1 MGVLLTRLRQNKYLW
16 PDLLCL
22 SYVVIV
28 TTLIPKYYNRI
39 PYSMVRILLT
49 ILLLGLAVFSIC
61 TMLYRLIHRHQ
72 RDGQSFHIIRSVMVV
87 ILSCIVGI
95 LAARY
100 TADHGMMGSIGNNP
114 YAVYGGT
121 TYGLQLFNSC
131 IFAFLS
137 QMLLS
142 ACSAGYEEHRAFLV
156 KIVKA
161 LVMVG
166 FPTALLAFIFTF
178 LPQLWGLQMVETILL
193 WCISLVGNEFID
205 GVIPS
210 WIYKFMG
217 KQLD

>member
-1 MGVLLTRLRQNKYLW
+1 MKRFVGRILQIQEHL
-16 PDLLCL
+16 PDFLYI

-39 PYSMVRILLT
+39 SNSLVRMILT
-49 ILLLGLAVFSIC
+49 LLLLELAVFSIERV
-61 TMLYRLIHRHQ
+61 LSRIIIRHQ
-72 RDGQSFHIIRSVMVV
+72 CDGQSFHIIRSVMVV

-114 YAVYGGT
+114 YAIRSES
-121 TYGLQLFNSC
+121 TYGLQLFNSF

-142 ACSAGYEEHRAFLV
+142 ACSGGYEEHRAFLV

-161 LVMVG
+161 LVIVG
-166 FPTALLAFIFTF
+166 FPTALLAFVFTL
-178 LPQLWGLQMVETILL
+178 LPKLWGIQMVETILL

-217 KQLD
+217 KQQD